1 MLTQVFL
8 TTSVYALAHQIG
20 MLEAIRQVNEQI
32 RQPSRDS
39 LPAVRTIARFH
50 KLTSDAAEDGG
61 IGYLVDGGATY
72 IGMARSRMFHEAFK
86 SGMAWVTVDDDI
98 EATTPLCMAMLEA
111 LDDLLPR
118 VVVVPYMMRVPV
130 DQVKIADGVPSTAAR
145 LAVTLPAIFEERR
158 LPIKTGGPMRD
169 LARLVKMPRGYGGGF
184 GLVGM
189 NRRAME
195 EIVAAADKTKLRW
208 VDGDGVEKLALF
220 YESLEDGLWYGE
232 DTSFFRHRIPESVSV
247 EALLCGSIV
256 HAGISLDLDK
266 LGEVPGLTL

>member
-20 MLEAIRQVNEQI
+20 MLEAIKQVNEQI
-32 RQPSRDS
+32 RQPTRDS

-50 KLTSDAAEDGG
+50 KLTTDASPEGG

-72 IGMARSRMFHEAFK
+72 IGMARSRMFHEAYQ
-86 SGMAWVTVDDDI
+86 SWMAWITVDDDI
-98 EATTPLCMAMLEA
+98 EATMPLCQAMLEA
-111 LDDLLPR
+111 LNDLVPR
-118 VVVVPYMMRVPV
+118 VVIVPYMMRVPAG
-130 DQVKIADGVPSTAAR
+130 QVQIADGLPSTTTR
-145 LAVTLPAIFEERR
+145 LAVTLPAIFEERQVR
-158 LPIKTGGPMRD
+158 FNDLGGGISR
-169 LARLVKMPRGYGGGF
+169 LARLVKMPKGYGGGF

-189 NRRAME
+189 NRAAMKA
-195 EIVAAADKTKLRW
+195 IVDAADPAKLRW

-256 HAGISLDLDK
+256 HAGVSLDLDR
-266 LGEVPGLTL
+266 LGEVPGL